1 MENQELSMAELALIA
16 LASGTHRLQIN
27 EDGVELVE
35 RESPQPEVMYS
46 QVKKPQIMGK
56 AWVHETPLSLSGMG
70 NIEIECFMDD
80 SFETSF
86 RATVTIPRLN
96 GERLRVPLFSK
107 KDIENG
113 K

>member
-1 MENQELSMAELALIA
+1 MAELALIA

-27 EDGVELVE
+27 NDGVELVE

-46 QVKKPQIMGK
+46 QVKKPQVIGK
-56 AWVHETPLSLSGMG
+56 AWVHETPLSTGGLGP
-70 NIEIECFMDD
+70 IEIECFFDP

-86 RATVTIPRLN
+86 RATVTIPDITT
-96 GERLRVPLFSK
+96 GERVRIPLFSK